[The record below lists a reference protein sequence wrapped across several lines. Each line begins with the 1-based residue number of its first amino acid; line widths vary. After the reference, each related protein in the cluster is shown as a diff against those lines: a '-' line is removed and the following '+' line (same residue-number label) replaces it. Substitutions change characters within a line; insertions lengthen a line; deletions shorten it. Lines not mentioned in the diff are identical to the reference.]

1 METASLKANL
11 GYGVATVA
19 LLALTA
25 VFTTPATGWTAEFA
39 LGSVQVSPKG
49 RLLVDSVSQVASP
62 SGAADLRIDLVR
74 VRQAFLGLDARFS
87 DRLALRLEG
96 GASNNDA
103 FIWDEAALEY
113 RATPNLLFA
122 AGNLKAAGLEN
133 LTSTR
138 NISFHERGPYGDLVT
153 DPFTSSVQ
161 VRMTSGPM
169 VATFAVQGDT
179 FNNLGLDF
187 DGGASPGAWDRR
199 AATGRLVG
207 SIPVGDGARLHLG
220 GWARV
225 RDFGDRSARAYA
237 ARPGTAAGEAG
248 DWLGSG
254 PLAQSDMTVA
264 FEGAWLSKAVWV
276 QGEVAA
282 VRAERSPL
290 APPGGDPLMT
300 AGYVFVGWNIRG
312 EARGYDAQRALVTA
326 PRVGDPVSSGGLGS
340 LDLVVRYD
348 FADLSDVQSSAASP
362 AGRLAAGRA
371 GEYLGLTLGAVWR
384 PEPGYR
390 VLVNIGEARIDRA
403 LPTADV
409 TTRQLQIRAQ
419 YEF

>member
-11 GYGVATVA
+11 GYGVARLA
-19 LLALTA
+19 LLAFAA
-25 VFTTPATGWTAEFA
+25 VFTAPATGWTAEFA
-39 LGSVQVSPKG
+39 VGSVQVSPKG
-49 RLLVDSVSQVASP
+49 RLLVDSVSQVASS
-62 SGAADLRIDLVR
+62 SGAADARIDLVR

-113 RATPNLLFA
+113 RATPNLLIA

-138 NISFHERGPYGDLVT
+138 NISFLERGPYGDLVT

-161 VRMTSGPM
+161 VRLTSGRM
-169 VATFAVQGDT
+169 VATLAVQGDT

-199 AATGRLVG
+199 AATGRLAG
-207 SIPVGDGARLHLG
+207 SIPVGDDASLHLG
-220 GWARV
+220 GWARA
-225 RDFGDRSARAYA
+225 RDFGDQSARAYA

-264 FEGAWLSKAVWV
+264 LEGAWLSKAVWV

-300 AGYVFVGWNIRG
+300 AGYVFIGWNIGG

-326 PRVGDPVSSGGLGS
+326 PGVGDPVSAGGLGS
-340 LDLVVRYD
+340 LDLVARYD

-362 AGRLAAGRA
+362 AGRLAARRA
-371 GEYLGLTLGAVWR
+371 GEYLGLTLGVVWR

-390 VLVNIGEARIDRA
+390 VLVNFGEAQINQA
-403 LPTADV
+403 SPSADV
-409 TTRQLQIRAQ
+409 TIRQLQIRAQ
-419 YEF
+419 FEF

>member
-1 METASLKANL
+1 
-11 GYGVATVA
+11 VAIPNFHRLSAALVGLIA
-19 LLALTA
+19 LLASGQVEA
-25 VFTTPATGWTAEFA
+25 AEIA
-39 LGSVQVSPKG
+39 GAEVKLKG

-62 SGAADLRIDLVR
+62 SGAAESRIDLVR
-74 VRQAFLGLDARFS
+74 VRQAFLGLDAKFS
-87 DRLALRLEG
+87 DRLVLRFEG

-113 RATPNLLFA
+113 RATPNIQVA

-138 NISFHERGPYGDLVT
+138 NISFLERGPYGDLVT

-161 VRMTSGPM
+161 VRLTSRSM
-169 VATFAVQGDT
+169 VATLAVQGDT

-199 AATGRLVG
+199 AVTGRLAG
-207 SIPVGDGARLHLG
+207 SIPLSDDARLHLG
-220 GWARV
+220 GWARA

-237 ARPGTAAGEAG
+237 ARPGTSVGRAG

-254 PLAQSDMTVA
+254 PLAESDATVA
-264 FEGAWLSKAVWV
+264 FEGAWMSQAVWV

-300 AGYVFVGWNIRG
+300 AGYVFVGWNIGG
-312 EARGYDAQRALVTA
+312 EARGYDAQRALITA

-340 LDLVVRYD
+340 LDLVARYD
-348 FADLSDVQSSAASP
+348 FADLSDVQSSAATP
-362 AGRLAAGRA
+362 AGRLAARRA
-371 GEYLGLTLGAVWR
+371 GEYLGLTLGVVWR

-390 VLVNIGEARIDRA
+390 VLVNFGEARIA
-403 LPTADV
+403 QAWPSADV
-409 TTRQLQIRAQ
+409 TIRQLQIRAQ

>member
-11 GYGVATVA
+11 GYGVATFA
-19 LLALTA
+19 LLASTA
-25 VFTTPATGWTAEFA
+25 LLAAPVASRAADFA
-39 LGSVQVSPKG
+39 VGSVQVSPKG
-49 RLLVDSVSQVASP
+49 RLLVDSVSQVASS
-62 SGAADLRIDLVR
+62 SGAADARIDLVR

-113 RATPNLLFA
+113 RAAPNLLFA
-122 AGNLKAAGLEN
+122 AGNLRAAGLEN

-138 NISFHERGPYGDLVT
+138 NISFLERGPYGDLVT

-169 VATFAVQGDT
+169 VATLALQGDT

-199 AATGRLVG
+199 AVTGRLAG
-207 SIPVGDGARLHLG
+207 SIPLGEGARLHLG
-220 GWARV
+220 GWARA

-248 DWLGSG
+248 EWLGSG

-264 FEGAWLSKAVWV
+264 FEGAWMSQAVWV

-300 AGYVFVGWNIRG
+300 AGYVFVGWNIGG
-312 EARGYDAQRALVTA
+312 EARGYDAQRALITA

-340 LDLVVRYD
+340 LDLVARYD
-348 FADLSDVQSSAASP
+348 FADLSDVQSSAATP
-362 AGRLAAGRA
+362 AGRLAARRA
-371 GEYLGLTLGAVWR
+371 GEYLGLTLGVVWR

-390 VLVNIGEARIDRA
+390 VLVNFGEARIA
-403 LPTADV
+403 QAWPSADV
-409 TTRQLQIRAQ
+409 TIRQLQIRAQ

>member
-1 METASLKANL
+1 MAIPNFHRLSAALVGL
-11 GYGVATVA
+11 IA
-19 LLALTA
+19 LLASGQVEA
-25 VFTTPATGWTAEFA
+25 AEIA
-39 LGSVQVSPKG
+39 GAEVKLKG

-62 SGAADLRIDLVR
+62 SGAAESRIDLVR
-74 VRQAFLGLDARFS
+74 VRQAFLGLDAKFS
-87 DRLALRLEG
+87 DRLVLRFEG

-113 RATPNLLFA
+113 RATPNIQVA

-138 NISFHERGPYGDLVT
+138 NISFLERGPYGDLVT

-161 VRMTSGPM
+161 VRLTSRSM
-169 VATFAVQGDT
+169 VATLAVQGDT

-199 AATGRLVG
+199 AVTGRLAG
-207 SIPVGDGARLHLG
+207 SIPLSDDARLHLG
-220 GWARV
+220 GWARA

-237 ARPGTAAGEAG
+237 ARPGTSVGRAG

-254 PLAQSDMTVA
+254 PLAESDATVA
-264 FEGAWLSKAVWV
+264 FEGAWMSQAVWV

-300 AGYVFVGWNIRG
+300 AGYVFLGWNVGG
-312 EARGYDAQRALVTA
+312 EARDYDMPRALVAA
-326 PRVGDPVSSGGLGS
+326 PKVGHPLSSGGLGS
-340 LDLVVRYD
+340 LDLLLRYE
-348 FADLSDVQSSAASP
+348 FADLTDVRSTASTP
-362 AGRLAAGRA
+362 AGLLAARRA
-371 GEYLGLTLGAVWR
+371 GDYRGVTLGAVWR
-384 PEPGYR
+384 LEPGYR
-390 VLVNIGEARIDRA
+390 IVANLSEARIDQA
-403 LPTADV
+403 PPQADV
-409 TTRQLQIRAQ
+409 TIRQFQIRAQ
-419 YEF
+419 YSF

>member
-1 METASLKANL
+1 
-11 GYGVATVA
+11 
-19 LLALTA
+19 
-25 VFTTPATGWTAEFA
+25 
-39 LGSVQVSPKG
+39 
-49 RLLVDSVSQVASP
+49 
-62 SGAADLRIDLVR
+62 
-74 VRQAFLGLDARFS
+74 
-87 DRLALRLEG
+87 
-96 GASNNDA
+96 
-103 FIWDEAALEY
+103 
-113 RATPNLLFA
+113 
-122 AGNLKAAGLEN
+122 
-133 LTSTR
+133 
-138 NISFHERGPYGDLVT
+138 
-153 DPFTSSVQ
+153 
-161 VRMTSGPM
+161 
-169 VATFAVQGDT
+169 
-179 FNNLGLDF
+179 
-187 DGGASPGAWDRR
+187 
-199 AATGRLVG
+199 
-207 SIPVGDGARLHLG
+207 
-220 GWARV
+220 
-225 RDFGDRSARAYA
+225 
-237 ARPGTAAGEAG
+237 
-248 DWLGSG
+248 
-254 PLAQSDMTVA
+254 MTVA